1 MRRSFFGSLKSL
13 PARVYDSGTGWTPR
27 SLTLSTSANCARQ
40 ITSISTFL
48 CTIHP
53 CEKQPLYTTKP
64 LKRPTNS
71 HCVFFWFS
79 RGGGNQ
85 VIGSTFL
92 HRWGRAFFLYALF
105 KSFCPLD
112 NVYLRKYF
120 LLWDSKTRPPTF
132 RAVHAS
138 SLCGR
143 RRP

>member
-1 MRRSFFGSLKSL
+1 MIAALDGLRVLSRFLPQQTARGRSPL
-13 PARVYDSGTGWTPR
+13 
-27 SLTLSTSANCARQ
+27 
-40 ITSISTFL
+40 FL
-48 CTIHP
+48 LFSVPYTP
-53 CEKQPLYTTKP
+53 CEIQPLYTTKP